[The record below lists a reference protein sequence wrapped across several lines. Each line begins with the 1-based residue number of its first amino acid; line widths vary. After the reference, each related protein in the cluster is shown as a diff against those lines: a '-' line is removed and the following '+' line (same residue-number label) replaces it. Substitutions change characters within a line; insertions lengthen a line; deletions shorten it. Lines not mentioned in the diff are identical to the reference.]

1 MRKVSVFRLALL
13 GIAATSF
20 FSAVAS
26 AQANGPF
33 QFYSVTPCRIVDT
46 RNPPGITGGPAL
58 SHGATRSFPIHN
70 QCGVPGGPTG
80 AKAAV
85 LNVTIVGPSNFG
97 HLTIWPFNTAVPLVS
112 TINFSAGEAAL
123 ANGAIVPLTND
134 PSFNVSVSPAIGGG
148 VGSVHLIIDV
158 TGYFQ

>member
-13 GIAATSF
+13 GVGAMSLL
-20 FSAVAS
+20 SAVA
-26 AQANGPF
+26 AADGPF
-33 QFYSVTPCRIVDT
+33 QFYSVTPCRIADT
-46 RNPPGITGGPAL
+46 RNPNGITGGPIL
-58 SHGATRSFPIHN
+58 SHGAVRNFPIHN

-97 HLTIWPFNTAVPLVS
+97 HLTIWPYNTAVPLVS

-134 PSFNVSVSPAIGGG
+134 ASFNVSVSPAIGGG
-148 VGSVHLIIDV
+148 TGGVHLIIDV

>member
-1 MRKVSVFRLALL
+1 MKKTLFL
-13 GIAATSF
+13 
-20 FSAVAS
+20 AVAAIVSS
-26 AQANGPF
+26 ASAAFADGPF
-33 QFYSVTPCRIVDT
+33 QFYSVTPCRIADT
-46 RNPPGITGGPAL
+46 RNQIGVTGGPAL
-58 SHGATRSFPIHN
+58 SHGAVRNFPIHN

-148 VGSVHLIIDV
+148 TGSVHLIIDV

>member
-13 GIAATSF
+13 GIGAMSL
-20 FSAVAS
+20 FSAVA
-26 AQANGPF
+26 AADGPF
-33 QFYSVTPCRIVDT
+33 QFYSVTPCRIADT
-46 RNPPGITGGPAL
+46 RNPPGVTGGPAL
-58 SHGATRSFPIHN
+58 SHGAVRNFPIHN

-97 HLTIWPFNTAVPLVS
+97 HLTIWPYNTAVPLVS

-134 PSFNVSVSPAIGGG
+134 ASFNVSVSPAIGGG
-148 VGSVHLIIDV
+148 LPGNVHLIIDV